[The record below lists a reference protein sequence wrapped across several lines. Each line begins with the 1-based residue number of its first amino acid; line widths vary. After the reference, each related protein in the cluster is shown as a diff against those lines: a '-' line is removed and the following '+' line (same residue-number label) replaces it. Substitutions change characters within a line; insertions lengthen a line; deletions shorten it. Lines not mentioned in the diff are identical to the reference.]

1 MKRILTFSFLAA
13 AAALAFS
20 CGGPKANL
28 TINGNISGYPGDKIY
43 LSYTGQGDTN
53 MRDSA
58 KVVDGKFTFKVN
70 VNGEGNASLYNKR
83 STRKYDPSIKYFSF
97 YVEPG
102 IEEFTAEW
110 PADAPA
116 SRGMRRNEYKLT
128 GSAVNDLDLE
138 LEKQLAGVTSDTTYK
153 DIAMKFVM
161 DHPDSYVSLDQ
172 MRFLSSQLNLEE
184 FGNIIGLLGDNLKT
198 RKVFEEINAEYEVLK
213 QVQPGKPA
221 PGFTR
226 TTIDGKT
233 VKLSDFAGKVVLL
246 DFWASWCVPCRE
258 SMPHVKA
265 LYEKYHDKGLEVV
278 CCADN
283 DTQTDAWKAAIEKDG
298 TSMFVHFLRGM
309 KENPDGSFDR
319 SDDLS
324 DKYGVHYIPCKFLV
338 GRDGNLIGVK
348 MEDADLDSA
357 LKEAF
362 GF

>member
-1 MKRILTFSFLAA
+1 MAA
-13 AAALAFS
+13 AACIAFS

-28 TINGNISGYPGDKIY
+28 TIDGNISGYSGDKIY
-43 LSYTGQGDTN
+43 LRYTGRGDSS

-58 KVVDGKFTFKVN
+58 KVVEGKFTFKVDID
-70 VNGEGNASLYNKR
+70 GEGGATLYNKE
-83 STRKYDPSIKYFSF
+83 TRKYDPSVKYFSF

-102 IEEFTAEW
+102 KEAFTAEW
-110 PADAPA
+110 PADAPE
-116 SRGMRRNEYKLT
+116 SRGMSKNEYTLT
-128 GSAVNDLDLE
+128 GSAVNDLALDLD
-138 LEKQLAGVTSDTTYK
+138 KQLEGVDSDSTYK
-153 DIAMKFVM
+153 AIAMKFVL
-161 DHPDSYVSLDQ
+161 DHPNSVVSLDQ
-172 MRFLSSQLNLEE
+172 MRFLSSQLNLDE
-184 FGNIIGLLGDNLKT
+184 FGQVMGVLGDNLKT
-198 RKVFEEINAEYEVLK
+198 RKVFEEISAEYEVLK
-213 QVQPGKPA
+213 AVQPGKPA

-258 SMPHVKA
+258 SMPHVKT

-283 DTQTDAWKAAIEKDG
+283 DTQNDAWKAAIEKDG
-298 TSMFVHFLRGM
+298 TSMFVHFLRGF
-309 KENPDGSFDR
+309 KVNPDGSFDR

-324 DKYGVHYIPCKFLV
+324 DKYGVHYIPSKFLI